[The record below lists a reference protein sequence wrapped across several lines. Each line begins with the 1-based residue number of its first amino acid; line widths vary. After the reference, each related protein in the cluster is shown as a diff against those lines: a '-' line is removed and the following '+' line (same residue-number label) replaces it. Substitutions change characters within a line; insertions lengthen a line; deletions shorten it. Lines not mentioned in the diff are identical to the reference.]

1 MSDRHGSAVVV
12 GASIAGLLAAR
23 ALSAYFD
30 QITIIERDRLPEDPA
45 VRKGVPQ
52 AAHAHGL
59 LASGYRV
66 IDGYFPGLMDELEAL
81 GAPRGDVVGD
91 FLWFQYG
98 RWKLRYAAGLRG
110 ITVSRPFL
118 ETAIRRR
125 VGKLPNVRF
134 VEEYDAIKPCF
145 DAAAGSITGI
155 RVKCRDQ
162 RAEETM
168 AADLVVDATGRG
180 SQSPAWLQE
189 WGFGQPK
196 VITVKIDVGYGSRI
210 FERKPGDFFNPW
222 AASSPGP
229 RPATRETGRLSRP
242 RKIDGW
248 SRSSVQLATTRRT
261 MSRDGRNSRRL
272 FQRRRF
278 TI

>member
-1 MSDRHGSAVVV
+1 MG
-12 GASIAGLLAAR
+12 GLLAAR
-23 ALSAYFD
+23 ALSGHFERV
-30 QITIIERDRLPEDPA
+30 TVIERDVLPAGEV

-52 AAHAHGL
+52 SGHAHGL
-59 LASGYRV
+59 LASGYRAM
-66 IDGYFPGLMDELEAL
+66 DQYFPGMMDELEAL

-125 VGKLPNVRF
+125 VRKLPNVRF

-145 DAAAGSITGI
+145 DVAVGSVTGI
-155 RVKCRDQ
+155 RVKSRDQ

-168 AADLVVDATGRG
+168 AADLVIDATGRG

-210 FERKPGDFFNPW
+210 FER
-222 AASSPGP
+222 
-229 RPATRETGRLSRP
+229 
-242 RKIDGW
+242 
-248 SRSSVQLATTRRT
+248 
-261 MSRDGRNSRRL
+261 
-272 FQRRRF
+272 
-278 TI
+278 